1 MSVDSW
7 ALANH
12 QAVLSHHSIL
22 GLYLVVPE
30 DLSVLVLQAGVAKL
44 LPLDPVPGQCEAVT
58 TPDEE
63 QGTVEKLSHL
73 DKVQPLLKL
82 QS

>member
-30 DLSVLVLQAGVAKL
+30 DLSVLVLQAGVASCYL
-44 LPLDPVPGQCEAVT
+44 WT
-58 TPDEE
+58 
-63 QGTVEKLSHL
+63 LSL
-73 DKVQPLLKL
+73 ASVRL
-82 QS
+82 